1 MLRSIIAVVSLAVA
15 MYHLPAFADD
25 ASSCSDLL
33 QQKEV
38 TLQSLAAENA
48 LLLEKLR
55 QPLPPAISVPELQS
69 RMTSRLKEIAAD
81 VKVQR
86 QAMNDFQGYVTWMS
100 GNVAGYSRYIEAGSV
115 AAGFA
120 RVLPIPYAGQAG
132 MFAKFV
138 SHFTL
143 SLSAASKSITSYLA
157 SSQQFISRVD
167 ALDKNPAVSE
177 RELTDLSRYA
187 DEQLMKDMLDLQG
200 KLSTTSE
207 LSSSALSFL
216 ESLNHYVGSSD
227 EYWAKAKA
235 LVKKGD
241 EKKEKSFL
249 AENIAGLKNRAGS
262 FNGRLR
268 SFDDSIRKDTPLIK
282 GLTAYNDLLK
292 ELGSRHPVSLISSK
306 ETSRTA
312 AQ

>member
-1 MLRSIIAVVSLAVA
+1 MRIVVIAMIAGMAVLA
-15 MYHLPAFADD
+15 YQPTFADD
-25 ASSCSDLL
+25 LPSCSDLL

-48 LLLEKLR
+48 ILLEKLR
-55 QPLPPAISVPELQS
+55 QPLPPAVTAPELQS

-86 QAMNDFQGYVTWMS
+86 QSMNDFQGYVTWMS
-100 GNVAGYSRYIEAGSV
+100 GNIAGYSRYIEAGSV

-167 ALDKNPAVSE
+167 ALEKNPAGNG
-177 RELTDLSRYA
+177 RELTELSRFA

-207 LSSSALSFL
+207 LSSSTLSFL

-227 EYWAKAKA
+227 EYWAKAKS

-249 AENIAGLKNRAGS
+249 AENISGLKNRAGS

-268 SFDDSIRKDTPLIK
+268 SFDDSIRRNTPQIK
-282 GLTAYNDLLK
+282 GLTTYNDLLK
-292 ELGSRHPVSLISSK
+292 ELGSRQPVSLISSR
-306 ETSRTA
+306 ETPQAA